1 MKQPIDPNFLVHPST
16 FWHQFMLG
24 RIGRSSSFMERLVG
38 LGYFQ
43 KEERSSDQL
52 TLIIRIYDICIGC
65 IGIYRG
71 TNANHLLII
80 NSFILPWKKRI
91 LAIQSRFFVTFLRP
105 GEFPWPLLKVLGDLQ
120 QLGDKISVRAWITK
134 KLADLF
140 KTSRKSRNPRKHI
153 SRIHGAGRP
162 GGDVFL
168 STSPKN
174 PDPSYGNTRPS

>member
-80 NSFILPWKKRI
+80 NSFILPWKKGSWQYKADSLWPFWGPVNFRDPCW
-91 LAIQSRFFVTFLRP
+91 RFLVTSNNWEIKYRSGL
-105 GEFPWPLLKVLGDLQ
+105 E
-120 QLGDKISVRAWITK
+120 
-134 KLADLF
+134 
-140 KTSRKSRNPRKHI
+140 
-153 SRIHGAGRP
+153 
-162 GGDVFL
+162 
-168 STSPKN
+168 SPKN
-174 PDPSYGNTRPS
+174 WLICSKHPEKVEIQGNISLESMAQVDLGGMFF